1 MKQMLYHYTKTF
13 LEKNQL
19 FTREIL
25 EKYDLGRMYDV
36 YDKWPQIAKDA
47 YNSEI
52 EAVDFKDIDH
62 VVFSGMGGSGTIGD
76 LFSSILSK
84 TNLHTTVVKGYVL
97 PKTVDE
103 NTLVV
108 ATSVSGDTAETLY
121 TLESASKKNCKV
133 IGFSSGG
140 MIESFC
146 TKNNIQYRKIPEI
159 HSPRASFP
167 NFVYSILKTLNSI
180 TPIDKQEIMESINLL
195 ENISQEIS
203 SANLSET
210 NPSLDLAEWLNGI
223 PVIYYPWGLQAA
235 AIRFKNSLQENAKT
249 HAIVE
254 DVIES
259 GHNGIVSWER
269 SSKMVSVMIEGTD
282 DHIKTKER
290 WKILRQYFKE
300 NDIRYKEIF
309 TVDGGILSKILCL
322 IYQLDYATIFHAML
336 LGIDPS
342 PVKSIDY
349 FKERL

>member
-1 MKQMLYHYTKTF
+1 MH
-13 LEKNQL
+13 N
-19 FTREIL
+19 
-25 EKYDLGRMYDV
+25 V
-36 YDKWPQIAKDA
+36 YDRWPQIAKDA

-52 EAVDFKDIDH
+52 EVIDFKDIDH
-62 VVFSGMGGSGTIGD
+62 VVFSGMGGSGSIGD

-84 TNLHTTVVKGYVL
+84 TNIHTTVVKGYIL

-108 ATSVSGDTAETLY
+108 VTSVSGDTVETLS

-133 IGFSSGG
+133 ISFSSGG
-140 MIESFC
+140 MMESFC

-180 TPIDKQEIMESINLL
+180 IPINKQEIIQSIKLL

-203 SANLSET
+203 STNLSET
-210 NPSLDLAEWLNGI
+210 NPSLDLANWIDGI
-223 PVIYYPWGLQAA
+223 PVIYYPYGLQSA
-235 AIRFKNSLQENAKT
+235 AIRFKNSLQENVKT

-259 GHNGIVSWER
+259 SHNGIVSWER
-269 SSKMVSVMIEGTD
+269 PSDMIPVMIEGID
-282 DHIKTKER
+282 DHTKTKDR
-290 WKILRQYFKE
+290 WEILRQYFDK
-300 NDIRYKEIF
+300 NQIKFKEIF
-309 TVDGGILSKILCL
+309 TVDGGILSKIMCMNYL
-322 IYQLDYATIFHAML
+322 LDYATIYHAVR

-342 PVKSIDY
+342 PIKSID
-349 FKERL
+349 FIKERL